1 MIQKIGSITLLIITG
16 LSLALMQFS
25 FSSALPGV
33 GQYINPGLIA
43 LVFILFFL
51 GPKSALYFAFVFGIF
66 LDILTYQFFG
76 LYTVALVV
84 AVLAVAFVLHN
95 LLTNKSIYSLAA
107 SIIVFTFVYNLF
119 LAISS
124 WVSAGFD
131 TALAVTGAAF
141 WQTITFQALWGL
153 LAVILL
159 FHILISWFTKFNPF
173 FLENK
178 KMM

>member
-1 MIQKIGSITLLIITG
+1 MIQKIGKITLLIITG

-43 LVFILFFL
+43 LVFTLFFL
-51 GPKSALYFAFVFGIF
+51 GAKSALYFAFVFGIF
-66 LDILTYQFFG
+66 LDILSYQFFG
-76 LYTVALVV
+76 LYTVALAV

-107 SIIVFTFVYNLF
+107 SIILFTFVYNLY

-124 WVSAGFD
+124 WVLSGFNMG
-131 TALAVTGAAF
+131 LAVTSSSF
-141 WQTITFQALWGL
+141 WQTLTFQALWGI

-159 FHILISWFTKFNPF
+159 FHLLVSWFTKFNPY